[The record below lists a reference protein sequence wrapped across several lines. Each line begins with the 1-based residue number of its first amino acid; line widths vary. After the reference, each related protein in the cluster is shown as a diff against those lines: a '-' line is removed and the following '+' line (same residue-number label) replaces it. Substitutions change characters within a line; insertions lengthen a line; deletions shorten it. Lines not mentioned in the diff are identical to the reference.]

1 MKTGYQKLNNNR
13 YYFDPETGK
22 AMTGFITVTFS
33 DGDFLFYFAGEKGTL
48 SGLQKIDGGTY
59 YLSSMGE
66 VQTGFQIINGGK
78 YYFDEKTGKAVIGF
92 RTVTFSDGDFTIYF
106 NGKDGILTGL
116 QK

>member
-78 YYFDEKTGKAVIGF
+78 YYFDEETGKAQYVDYLPEKTEEDVLI
-92 RTVTFSDGDFTIYF
+92 SEIKDFYL
-106 NGKDGILTGL
+106 DCDA
-116 QK
+116 Q